1 MSDISTIRK
10 QNLIALGIYLAT
22 KLRADARKRGIPCLE
37 EFLIGLVAGSVMIGT
52 TIADHGDLTETIH
65 CESSNLENILASK
78 LYRQMRSKFSHNVSD
93 DVIGDPVTPKMD
105 LAALTFFL
113 APVIARDFGA
123 TSEDLLKILAF
134 AIMVTSTIHFSKEP
148 ADAALEHALELIS
161 SAEQL
166 NPESTAT
173 YLSGLLSV
181 EP

>member
-10 QNLIALGIYLAT
+10 QNLIALGIYIAT

-37 EFLIGLVAGSVMIGT
+37 DFLSGLVAGSVMIGT

-78 LYRQMRSKFSHNVSD
+78 LYRQMRSKFLHDEINEA
-93 DVIGDPVTPKMD
+93 IGDPESPKMD
-105 LAALTFFL
+105 LAALTFFI
-113 APVIARDFGA
+113 APALARDFGA

-134 AIMVTSTIHFSKEP
+134 AIMVTSTILFSKEP
-148 ADAALEHALELIS
+148 VEAALEHALELIS

-166 NPESTAT
+166 NPESAAT
-173 YLSGLLSV
+173 YLSGLFSV